1 MKSTGLKFEML
12 VTIYTTSPHNRLL
25 TISKSISKGSKISD
39 IWSLWW
45 MPCFR
50 QEKQYHNMLENI
62 AGNTSSLIGF
72 FGCRVNLL
80 PSNHIIPQHFANIQH
95 QESFFKTQGL
105 KPKKNYGSL
114 NLERGLLWVVL

>member
-1 MKSTGLKFEML
+1 MS
-12 VTIYTTSPHNRLL
+12 
-25 TISKSISKGSKISD
+25 
-39 IWSLWW
+39 
-45 MPCFR
+45 CFR

-80 PSNHIIPQHFANIQH
+80 PSNHNIPQHFANIQH

-105 KPKKNYGSL
+105 KQKKKTMDL
-114 NLERGLLWVVL
+114 